1 MFSEFMNTAK
11 LHGVAAL
18 LVAILSGQ
26 ASALAETKFKPVPTQ
41 YIAALAAPSASSG
54 TGAENWGIWRLDPGP
69 RGVRLGS
76 YEALKAHGGKAPS
89 DWQFDSGDW
98 WLEEHGLIMEKPEFP
113 VPPGKY
119 LVTGNREAQTVLTVF
134 PKDAEGKQRWELAD
148 GVTVYDVTH
157 LRCRSARY
165 APEAANKMCSP
176 SAVKESA
183 FPVEPGA
190 AMPPVENCSKQDY
203 AVLFIIGVEG

>member
-1 MFSEFMNTAK
+1 MTSRRKTLAY
-11 LHGVAAL
+11 LGGAAAFL
-18 LVAILSGQ
+18 AAPVTVQIK
-26 ASALAETKFKPVPTQ
+26 ALAESSFKPVPTQ
-41 YIAALAAPSASSG
+41 YLAALADPGASSG
-54 TGAENWGIWRLDPGP
+54 TGAETWGLWRLDPGP

-89 DWQFDSGDW
+89 DWQFDAGDW

-119 LVTGNREAQTVLTVF
+119 LVTGNREAKTVLTVL
-134 PKDAEGKQRWELAD
+134 PKDADGKQRWELAD

-165 APEAANKMCSP
+165 TPAAGNKTCSP
-176 SAVKESA
+176 AAVKESG
-183 FPVEPGA
+183 FPVEPAA